1 MHTIAK
7 QMINMN
13 ILCVNMAL
21 MGNGN
26 TLKLCRISGDLS
38 VKTLKHQQ
46 ANFFSLKDDSIL
58 YSTKRFMGLRIQ

>member
-7 QMINMN
+7 QMININ

-46 ANFFSLKDDSIL
+46 ANFF
-58 YSTKRFMGLRIQ
+58 FH